1 MALVM
6 GIVLGSM
13 RRYYPP
19 SILGLGYWALTPV
32 AWLIT
37 AGLFAYAGDWLDT
50 RRLVGNGFLIGGFVL
65 FHIGC
70 RRFFGQATA
79 WQAFLRGHCSCWRWG
94 GCPGP
99 TRPIPFARPW

>member
-32 AWLIT
+32 AWLIA

-50 RRLVGNGFLIGGFVL
+50 RRLVGNFP
-65 FHIGC
+65 
-70 RRFFGQATA
+70 
-79 WQAFLRGHCSCWRWG
+79 QAFSHVALLNSAANLSKHH
-94 GCPGP
+94 GP
-99 TRPIPFARPW
+99 ASQRASSANDAPSTAPMS